1 MCHYNIPNFYL
12 KKISKISKML
22 SREEKSMVEEL
33 QLFKVNVET
42 SAPLLIRGII
52 LMLTR
57 RYAFC

>member
-1 MCHYNIPNFYL
+1 
-12 KKISKISKML
+12 ML